1 LLKNDVLAVEGGQ
14 EFLDEAVA
22 VAKAEAVRSGL
33 NDECDAE
40 FIVADNFQM
49 LGQPYGPREQFV
61 HIDLGNGNIQVFKT
75 SLNITESHRPPFC
88 STLHHFPPRRACV
101 SNQYCLF
108 FYRLFLTRPVLM

>member
-1 LLKNDVLAVEGGQ
+1 MLAVEGGQ

-75 SLNITESHRPPFC
+75 SLNITESPRPPFVQPC
-88 STLHHFPPRRACV
+88 IIFHRVVHV
-101 SNQYCLF
+101 CLTNIAYFSIGF
-108 FYRLFLTRPVLM
+108 F